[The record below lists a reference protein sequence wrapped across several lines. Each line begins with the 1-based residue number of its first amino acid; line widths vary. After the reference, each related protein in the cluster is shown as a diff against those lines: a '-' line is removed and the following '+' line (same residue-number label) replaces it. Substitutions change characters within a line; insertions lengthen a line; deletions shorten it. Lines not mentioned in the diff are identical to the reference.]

1 MAEEKD
7 HPKKAEPEASGPP
20 EVHPLQVEVS
30 SVAVDR
36 LRAAHTDAVLDVSYC
51 AGEPI
56 VRVNREKVVD
66 ILRFL
71 KEDPACDCRYLAN
84 LSATHFPDDDEP
96 LEVVY
101 HLYSIGKN
109 HRLALKVRTG
119 EEDEVPSATAVFRVA
134 NWHEREAFDMVGV
147 RFSGHPGLRRILLS
161 EDWEGHPLRKEYPLE
176 GKPGDHRSYREEPV
190 RTGS

>member
-7 HPKKAEPEASGPP
+7 HPKKAEPEASGAP

-30 SVAVDR
+30 SVPVDR
-36 LRAAHTDAVLDVSYC
+36 LRADHPGALRDVSYC
-51 AGEPI
+51 AGVPI
-56 VRVNREKVVD
+56 VRVDREKVVD

-71 KEDPACDCRYLAN
+71 KEDPECDCRYLAN

-109 HRLALKVRTG
+109 HRLTLKVRTG
-119 EEDEVPSATAVFRVA
+119 EEDEVPSATAVFRAA
-134 NWHEREAFDMVGV
+134 NWHEREAYDLVGV
-147 RFSGHPGLRRILLS
+147 RFSGHPDLRRILLS
-161 EDWEGHPLRKEYPLE
+161 EEWEGHPLRKEYPLE
-176 GKPGDHRSYREEPV
+176 GKPGDHRSYR
-190 RTGS
+190 